1 MRLARLG
8 ICIILLSVLISMVAG
23 CQPQFQPGTFTDD
36 MGREVSIDKVPQR
49 IVSHVPS
56 ITEVLFALELGE
68 KVVGVSDHCDYP
80 EAAKL
85 KPKVGGF
92 FNPSIERIVDL
103 NPDVVLTNGSVEHLM
118 TQLDSLGITYIVLD
132 PKDMDGI
139 LKNIELLG
147 KVTGTEKRAKEV
159 INDMQDRMSQVAARV
174 KDAPRVKVFYMLD
187 TTDLNS
193 PWTVGPGSFA
203 ASSLFMAG

>member
-68 KVVGVSDHCDYP
+68 KVVGVSDH
-80 EAAKL
+80 
-85 KPKVGGF
+85 
-92 FNPSIERIVDL
+92 
-103 NPDVVLTNGSVEHLM
+103 
-118 TQLDSLGITYIVLD
+118 
-132 PKDMDGI
+132 
-139 LKNIELLG
+139 
-147 KVTGTEKRAKEV
+147 
-159 INDMQDRMSQVAARV
+159 
-174 KDAPRVKVFYMLD
+174 
-187 TTDLNS
+187 
-193 PWTVGPGSFA
+193 
-203 ASSLFMAG
+203 